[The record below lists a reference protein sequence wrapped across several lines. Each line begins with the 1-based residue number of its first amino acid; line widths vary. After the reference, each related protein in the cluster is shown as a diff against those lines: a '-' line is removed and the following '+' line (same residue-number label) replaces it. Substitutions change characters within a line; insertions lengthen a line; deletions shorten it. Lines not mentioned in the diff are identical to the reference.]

1 MIVRQEVLS
10 CFATFKQTWTLDKLK
25 KTFYNFSVSLT
36 ISKKKKKKLKNF
48 CRKFQEK
55 NVCFSIF
62 LEVK

>member
-36 ISKKKKKKLKNF
+36 ISKKKKKKKKKN
-48 CRKFQEK
+48 
-55 NVCFSIF
+55 
-62 LEVK
+62 